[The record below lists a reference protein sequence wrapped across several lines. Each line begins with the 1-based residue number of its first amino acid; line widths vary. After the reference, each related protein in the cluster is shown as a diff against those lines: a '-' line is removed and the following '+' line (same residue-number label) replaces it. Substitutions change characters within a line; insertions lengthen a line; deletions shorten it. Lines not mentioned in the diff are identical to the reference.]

1 MYRGAALIV
10 QIDGELDATRR
21 RRVEKEKRREIHENI
36 STSSKNVKYNK
47 IRRM

>member
-10 QIDGELDATRR
+10 QIDGELDIARR
-21 RRVEKEKRREIHENI
+21 RRAEKRKRKDIQENI